1 MNLPNLWLETCMLL
15 IIYIHNLLVSFALY
29 NNVIIL
35 TVKVNTYALT
45 LIILLALSVAN
56 NLLQWTLTNPNS
68 MGPRPV
74 RISDIFGLVNQ

>member
-29 NNVIIL
+29 IIL
-35 TVKVNTYALT
+35 TVKVNAYA

-56 NLLQWTLTNPNS
+56 NLVQWTLTNPNS
-68 MGPRPV
+68 MGPRLV
-74 RISDIFGLVNQ
+74 RISEIFWISESIEF